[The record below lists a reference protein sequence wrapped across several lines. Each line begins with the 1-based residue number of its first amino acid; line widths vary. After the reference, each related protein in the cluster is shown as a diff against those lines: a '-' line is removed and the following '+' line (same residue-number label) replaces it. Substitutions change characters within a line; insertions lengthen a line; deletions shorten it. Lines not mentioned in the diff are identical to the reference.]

1 MPRLAVTLLLCCL
14 AAAVPAAATLL
25 GGDGG
30 PLLTGSGAVAECD
43 DAQTVDYATSGGQ
56 ITSVTVS
63 GIADPQC
70 SGGRLS
76 VALTALSNGVAE
88 GGPVTVPSDGD
99 TLDDSVTLPV
109 SPGASASAVD
119 RTDVLIEVQP

>member
-1 MPRLAVTLLLCCL
+1 VRLPVTLLLCSC

-25 GGDGG
+25 GDGG
-30 PLLTGSGAVAECD
+30 QLLTGNDVVVECD
-43 DAQTVDYATSGGQ
+43 AVQAVDYATSGGQ
-56 ITSVTVS
+56 ITSVTVT

-76 VALTALSNGVAE
+76 VALTALSDGVAE

-99 TLDDSVTLPV
+99 TLDDSVTVPV
-109 SPGASASAVD
+109 SPAASASAVD
-119 RTDVLIEVQP
+119 RTDVLIEEQP